1 MKMVATIVIFIVI
14 TILIIMYQALCCGLG
29 TQSTMMKKKKNYQG
43 PGFTKFT
50 DEWEPKHSS
59 NIRKHTQKM

>member
-29 TQSTMMKKKKNYQG
+29 TQSTMMKRKKKNYQG

-50 DEWEPKHSS
+50 D
-59 NIRKHTQKM
+59 

>member
-29 TQSTMMKKKKNYQG
+29 TQSTMMKRKKKTIRGLVSQNLQTSG
-43 PGFTKFT
+43 
-50 DEWEPKHSS
+50 SL
-59 NIRKHTQKM
+59 NIHQI

>member
-29 TQSTMMKKKKNYQG
+29 TQSTMMKKKSKKNYQG

-50 DEWEPKHSS
+50 D
-59 NIRKHTQKM
+59 